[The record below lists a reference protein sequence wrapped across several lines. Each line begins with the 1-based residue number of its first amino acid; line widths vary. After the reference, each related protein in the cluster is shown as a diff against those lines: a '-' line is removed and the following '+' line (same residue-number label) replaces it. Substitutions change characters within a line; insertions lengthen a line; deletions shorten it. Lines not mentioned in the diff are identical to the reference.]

1 MTKERYFN
9 MTNIIK
15 SKRKILV
22 GDSYVDVP
30 NVNVPTD
37 KDSVIQ
43 NLGET
48 INSQA
53 QIIAELSRVKYEL
66 EKHFKEIQV
75 ALDDLKQSIKDSRN
89 E

>member
-1 MTKERYFN
+1 
-9 MTNIIK
+9 
-15 SKRKILV
+15 
-22 GDSYVDVP
+22 SYIDVP
-30 NVNVPTD
+30 KQSSLSNSPDNDT
-37 KDSVIQ
+37 VIQ
-43 NLGET
+43 NLRET

>member
-1 MTKERYFN
+1 MTDITETK
-9 MTNIIK
+9 K
-15 SKRKILV
+15 VLV

-43 NLGET
+43 NLRET

-53 QIIAELSRVKYEL
+53 QIIADISRIRHEF
-66 EKHFKEIQV
+66 E
-75 ALDDLKQSIKDSRN
+75 
-89 E
+89 

>member
-1 MTKERYFN
+1 MTD
-9 MTNIIK
+9 IIK

-43 NLGET
+43 NLRET

-53 QIIAELSRVKYEL
+53 QIIADISRIRHEFEQAIKD
-66 EKHFKEIQV
+66 IQV
-75 ALDDLKQSIKDSRN
+75 TLNDLKQSIKDSGN

>member
-1 MTKERYFN
+1 MTD
-9 MTNIIK
+9 IIK

-43 NLGET
+43 NLRET

-53 QIIAELSRVKYEL
+53 QIIAELSRIKYEL
-66 EKHFKEIQV
+66 EKHFKEIQ
-75 ALDDLKQSIKDSRN
+75 ATLDDLKQSIKDSRN

>member
-1 MTKERYFN
+1 MREGKYFSMTD
-9 MTNIIK
+9 TIK

-30 NVNVPTD
+30 NVVIPTD
-37 KDSVIQ
+37 NDSVIQ
-43 NLGET
+43 NLRET

-53 QIIAELSRVKYEL
+53 QIIADLSRIKYEL
-66 EKHFKEIQV
+66 EKHSKEIQNS
-75 ALDDLKQSIKDSRN
+75 LDDLKQLIKDSR

>member
-1 MTKERYFN
+1 MTD
-9 MTNIIK
+9 TIK

-30 NVNVPTD
+30 NVVIPTD
-37 KDSVIQ
+37 NDSVIQ
-43 NLGET
+43 NLRET

-53 QIIAELSRVKYEL
+53 QIIADLSRVKYEL
-66 EKHFKEIQV
+66 EKHSKEIQNS
-75 ALDDLKQSIKDSRN
+75 LDDLKQLIKDSR

>member
-1 MTKERYFN
+1 MTD
-9 MTNIIK
+9 TIK
-15 SKRKILV
+15 TKKVLV

-30 NVNVPTD
+30 TANDQIRKAFVKRGED
-37 KDSVIQ
+37 II
-43 NLGET
+43 NLRET

-75 ALDDLKQSIKDSRN
+75 CLDDLKQSIEDSRN
-89 E
+89 DT

>member
-1 MTKERYFN
+1 MTD
-9 MTNIIK
+9 TIK

-30 NVNVPTD
+30 NVVIPTD
-37 KDSVIQ
+37 NDSVIQ
-43 NLGET
+43 NLRET

>member
-1 MTKERYFN
+1 MREGKYFSMTD
-9 MTNIIK
+9 TIK

-30 NVNVPTD
+30 NVVIPTD
-37 KDSVIQ
+37 NDSVIQ
-43 NLGET
+43 NLRET

-53 QIIAELSRVKYEL
+53 QIIADLSRVKYEL
-66 EKHFKEIQV
+66 EKHSKEIQNS
-75 ALDDLKQSIKDSRN
+75 LDDLKQLIKDSC

>member
-1 MTKERYFN
+1 MTD
-9 MTNIIK
+9 TIK

-30 NVNVPTD
+30 NVVIPTD
-37 KDSVIQ
+37 NDSVIQ
-43 NLGET
+43 NLRET

-53 QIIAELSRVKYEL
+53 QIIADLSRVKYEL
-66 EKHFKEIQV
+66 EKHSKEIQV
-75 ALDDLKQSIKDSRN
+75 SLDDLKQLIKDSR

>member
-1 MTKERYFN
+1 
-9 MTNIIK
+9 MTNTIK
-15 SKRKILV
+15 TKKVLV

-43 NLGET
+43 NLRET

-53 QIIAELSRVKYEL
+53 QIIADISRIRHEFEQAIKD
-66 EKHFKEIQV
+66 IQV
-75 ALDDLKQSIKDSRN
+75 TLNDLKQSIKDSRN

>member
-1 MTKERYFN
+1 MTDITETK
-9 MTNIIK
+9 K
-15 SKRKILV
+15 VLV
-22 GDSYVDVP
+22 GNSYVDVP

-43 NLGET
+43 NLRET

-53 QIIAELSRVKYEL
+53 QIIADLSRVKYEL
-66 EKHFKEIQV
+66 EKHSKEIQNS
-75 ALDDLKQSIKDSRN
+75 LDSLKQSIKDSRN

>member
-1 MTKERYFN
+1 MTD
-9 MTNIIK
+9 TIK

-37 KDSVIQ
+37 NDSVIQ
-43 NLGET
+43 NLRET

-53 QIIAELSRVKYEL
+53 QIIADISRIRHEFEQAIKD
-66 EKHFKEIQV
+66 IQV
-75 ALDDLKQSIKDSRN
+75 TLNDLKQSIKDSGN

>member
-1 MTKERYFN
+1 

-43 NLGET
+43 NLRET

-53 QIIAELSRVKYEL
+53 QIIAELSRIKYEL
-66 EKHFKEIQV
+66 EKHFKEIQNS
-75 ALDDLKQSIKDSRN
+75 LDSLKQSIKDSRN

>member
-1 MTKERYFN
+1 MTDITETK
-9 MTNIIK
+9 K
-15 SKRKILV
+15 VLV
-22 GDSYVDVP
+22 GNSYVDVP

-43 NLGET
+43 NLRET

-53 QIIAELSRVKYEL
+53 QIIADISRIRHEFEQAIKD
-66 EKHFKEIQV
+66 IQV
-75 ALDDLKQSIKDSRN
+75 TLNDLKQSIKDSRN

>member
-1 MTKERYFN
+1 

-30 NVNVPTD
+30 KQSSLSNSPDNDT
-37 KDSVIQ
+37 VIQ
-43 NLGET
+43 NLRET

>member
-1 MTKERYFN
+1 MTD
-9 MTNIIK
+9 IIK

-30 NVNVPTD
+30 KQSSLSNSPDNDT
-37 KDSVIQ
+37 VIQ
-43 NLGET
+43 NVRET

-53 QIIAELSRVKYEL
+53 QIIADLSRVKYEL
-66 EKHFKEIQV
+66 EKHSKEIQNS
-75 ALDDLKQSIKDSRN
+75 LDDLKQLIKDSR

>member
-1 MTKERYFN
+1 MTD
-9 MTNIIK
+9 TIK

-30 NVNVPTD
+30 NANVPTD
-37 KDSVIQ
+37 NDSVIQ
-43 NLGET
+43 NLRET

-53 QIIAELSRVKYEL
+53 QIIADLSRVKYEL
-66 EKHFKEIQV
+66 EKHSKEIQNS
-75 ALDDLKQSIKDSRN
+75 LDDLKQLIKDSR

>member
-1 MTKERYFN
+1 MTD
-9 MTNIIK
+9 IIK

-43 NLGET
+43 NLRET

-53 QIIAELSRVKYEL
+53 QIIADISRIRHEFEQAMKD
-66 EKHFKEIQV
+66 IQV
-75 ALDDLKQSIKDSRN
+75 TLNDLKQSIKDSRN